1 MLALLKRFEPKYL
14 NVLFVTS
21 LIASILCNI
30 CFLALKVVRVKELQK
45 SDFTIMKVR
54 REIKK
59 IKRYHHI
66 QAAYRGCGP
75 LLHFSFLSLLMTSFF
90 MIFTT
95 FLERFSVVFRGTFTG
110 ILSMLL
116 TSTMIPAVL
125 VIITSVK
132 LDSLSYYSLLT
143 PSQEEG
149 EEELDYQ
156 DLIITGLLS
165 MLLVV
170 LLQAM
175 FLVALTTNIYLFS
188 EKIFHLVTYRRIL

>member
-1 MLALLKRFEPKYL
+1 
-14 NVLFVTS
+14 
-21 LIASILCNI
+21 
-30 CFLALKVVRVKELQK
+30 
-45 SDFTIMKVR
+45 
-54 REIKK
+54 
-59 IKRYHHI
+59 
-66 QAAYRGCGP
+66 
-75 LLHFSFLSLLMTSFF
+75 

-143 PSQEEG
+143 PSQEE
-149 EEELDYQ
+149 EELDYQ

>member
-1 MLALLKRFEPKYL
+1 
-14 NVLFVTS
+14 
-21 LIASILCNI
+21 
-30 CFLALKVVRVKELQK
+30 
-45 SDFTIMKVR
+45 
-54 REIKK
+54 
-59 IKRYHHI
+59 
-66 QAAYRGCGP
+66 
-75 LLHFSFLSLLMTSFF
+75 

-143 PSQEEG
+143 PSQEE
-149 EEELDYQ
+149 EELELDYQ

>member
-1 MLALLKRFEPKYL
+1 M
-14 NVLFVTS
+14 
-21 LIASILCNI
+21 
-30 CFLALKVVRVKELQK
+30 
-45 SDFTIMKVR
+45 
-54 REIKK
+54 
-59 IKRYHHI
+59 
-66 QAAYRGCGP
+66 
-75 LLHFSFLSLLMTSFF
+75 
-90 MIFTT
+90 
-95 FLERFSVVFRGTFTG
+95 VFRGTFTG

-143 PSQEEG
+143 PSQE